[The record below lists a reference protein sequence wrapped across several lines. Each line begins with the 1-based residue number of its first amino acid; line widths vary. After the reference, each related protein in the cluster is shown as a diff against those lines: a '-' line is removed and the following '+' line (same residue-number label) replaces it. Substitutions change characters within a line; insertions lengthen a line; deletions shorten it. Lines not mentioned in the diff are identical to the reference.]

1 MNIRIANSE
10 DINDV
15 VNIEN
20 TCFTIPWSRDTIKRE
35 IEINDLAT
43 LIVAEENGEV
53 LGYIGIWFI
62 LDEGD
67 ITNVSVLPGHRRKS
81 IATKLMEAVINLAKS
96 KKINSLTLEVS
107 ESNAAAISLYEKFGF
122 EKLGTRK
129 KYYDNGED
137 AIIMWKVNI

>member
-67 ITNVSVLPGHRRKS
+67 ITKVSVLPGHRRKS